1 RASGLA
7 WPASEPSDF
16 GVDVGINGVSTV
28 NVAASLHLGS
38 GDGGVRAKLSDFP
51 LPWVNPLVHE
61 QLRTDIASGRLD
73 LQSELEL
80 SEFSPATAGFA
91 IEVTELGTVLH
102 ETGEE
107 AFKLQRFAVDG
118 GSVDMAGETLRIADV
133 VLDKPAGSLHIGE
146 DGQINVNGVLR
157 ERPAAGESADA
168 SEETGEETG
177 EESNWRVIIDRI
189 ALADG
194 RLDFADDS
202 LPLPF
207 RTMIEGMEAEIT
219 DVDSMAETPLSVT
232 LNGSVDG
239 YAPVVIE
246 GGGTPHGAE
255 PDSELRFSFRGVD
268 IATMSPYSGT
278 YAGYAID
285 SGTLSLDLRYA
296 LAGQALDG
304 DNRIIISQMKLGE
317 PVESELA
324 VEVPLKLGLALL
336 TDSQGVIDLDVPVS
350 GNVDDPEFSLGKVIG
365 RAVMNIITKAVT
377 APFKLLAGLVG
388 SEADLENI
396 FFAAGS
402 VELNEVAVSALG
414 DLSRALQE
422 RPQLQLRVGGSA
434 DPVVDGNMLRQRGL
448 EQSLLDAGLDA
459 LALESR
465 DERWAEA
472 VSTRFAALG
481 DGATQAPEEADD
493 DEATQQAM
501 TVEGMWEALI
511 AATPLSP
518 DALEALGNERA
529 AEAKRYLVT
538 EGGID
543 AARIAISYDLVSQD
557 SAAHMEIGS

>member
-1 RASGLA
+1 
-7 WPASEPSDF
+7 
-16 GVDVGINGVSTV
+16 
-28 NVAASLHLGS
+28 
-38 GDGGVRAKLSDFP
+38 
-51 LPWVNPLVHE
+51 
-61 QLRTDIASGRLD
+61 
-73 LQSELEL
+73 
-80 SEFSPATAGFA
+80 
-91 IEVTELGTVLH
+91 
-102 ETGEE
+102 
-107 AFKLQRFAVDG
+107 
-118 GSVDMAGETLRIADV
+118 
-133 VLDKPAGSLHIGE
+133 
-146 DGQINVNGVLR
+146 
-157 ERPAAGESADA
+157 
-168 SEETGEETG
+168 
-177 EESNWRVIIDRI
+177 
-189 ALADG
+189 
-194 RLDFADDS
+194 
-202 LPLPF
+202 
-207 RTMIEGMEAEIT
+207 
-219 DVDSMAETPLSVT
+219 
-232 LNGSVDG
+232 
-239 YAPVVIE
+239 
-246 GGGTPHGAE
+246 GGGTPHGSE
-255 PDSELRFSFRGVD
+255 PDSEIRFRFRGVD

-402 VELNEVAVSALG
+402 VELDEIALSALG

-434 DPVVDGNMLRQRGL
+434 DPAVDGDMLRQRGL
-448 EQSLLDAGLDA
+448 EQSLLDEGLDA

-472 VSTRFAALG
+472 VRARFAVLG
-481 DGATQAPEEADD
+481 EGDTQAPEDTDD
-493 DEATQQAM
+493 SATEQAM
-501 TVEGMWEALI
+501 SVEGMWDALI

-529 AEAKRYLVT
+529 AEAKRHLVT